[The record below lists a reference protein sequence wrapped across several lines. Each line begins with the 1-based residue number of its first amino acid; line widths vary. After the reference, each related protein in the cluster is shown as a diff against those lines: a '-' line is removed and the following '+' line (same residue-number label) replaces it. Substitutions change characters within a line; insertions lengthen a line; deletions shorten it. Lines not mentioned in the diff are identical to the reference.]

1 MRQNPDDLCV
11 KRGGAH
17 ADNGEVSAPQDLTL
31 LLQRFQQLPPREQ
44 FTAYREIR
52 DQLAGRITETKR
64 DRIVRRKAEAIDAI
78 AAVAAHLDLPV
89 GTAPTP
95 SQFDS
100 VAKELGLG
108 WNRSL
113 VRRSW
118 GRWRDA
124 KAAFL
129 NEPSVKAVAKRTMRM
144 SGLGR
149 ARNYEPPLRCVELWL
164 ASKPKGTSPQAYID
178 WADAYNDGLPKE
190 AVHVLK
196 TAAAVGRSL
205 RTTWPDVVALARGEI
220 TEAQARPP
228 KERRR
233 EQFARGGHDLIS
245 ASEVQEILE
254 TSVSGFQAEA
264 GRADFPAPVILVEA
278 GRLWLR
284 EDIIAYKGGRRF
296 SPEENAKKY
305 NVLRP
310 LYLTIGEVIALGVS
324 RYYAESGAK
333 GAPRPA
339 LIRGRTRLWL
349 RAEVEEWLD
358 TRRAASAHRSQ
369 D

>member
-1 MRQNPDDLCV
+1 M
-11 KRGGAH
+11 
-17 ADNGEVSAPQDLTL
+17 
-31 LLQRFQQLPPREQ
+31 
-44 FTAYREIR
+44 
-52 DQLAGRITETKR
+52 
-64 DRIVRRKAEAIDAI
+64 RIVLVPPNPLPLESRKARKHRHSRQVERSEYPLIDAI

-178 WADAYNDGLPKE
+178 WADAYNDGLPKD

-233 EQFARGGHDLIS
+233 DQFARGGH
-245 ASEVQEILE
+245 E
-254 TSVSGFQAEA
+254 TSPSGFQAEA

-284 EDIIAYKGGRRF
+284 EDAIAYKALVPASHFRAGGR
-296 SPEENAKKY
+296 E
-305 NVLRP
+305 L
-310 LYLTIGEVIALGVS
+310 LTLG
-324 RYYAESGAK
+324 GA
-333 GAPRPA
+333 A
-339 LIRGRTRLWL
+339 
-349 RAEVEEWLD
+349 
-358 TRRAASAHRSQ
+358 
-369 D
+369 